1 MARKRDR
8 QKLQRLMGDIETMK
22 YEGIDHQ
29 HPKFQEWKK
38 EVRTTLK
45 AIYGEGSPILNRLD
59 EIGSRRREE
68 RMWEEEHDIRGKG
81 KAAFKMDL
89 EQART
94 ILEEALEMAPLLGE
108 EGKGIDEAEFISTV
122 SKGGLQGEVLPT
134 AVPTPASLP
143 LEVTSAMSPE
153 PLPPPQ
159 MTPEMPAAPPL
170 EIPPT
175 APPEEVRERRRK
187 KDVRKKEINELLH
200 ELDKE
205 KKDLEKVQT
214 TLEEA
219 LGEVTLRS
227 EEGKIE
233 ELLQQLEEQIKNPD
247 VEMRRV
253 QKTMEELLRVK
264 GKKALL
270 QCLTLETKDT
280 TVPWVKIR
288 ELMKGVWEI
297 DRNLLIDLLP
307 DLLED

>member
-1 MARKRDR
+1 
-8 QKLQRLMGDIETMK
+8 MGDIESMK

-45 AIYGEGSPILNRLD
+45 GIYGEGSPILSRFD
-59 EIGSRRREE
+59 EVGSRRREE
-68 RMWEEEHDIRGKG
+68 RMWEEEHDLKGKG
-81 KAAFKMDL
+81 KASFKVDL

-94 ILEEALEMAPLLGE
+94 ILEEALKVAHFLGE
-108 EGKGIDEAEFISTV
+108 DGKGIDEAEFINTV
-122 SKGGLQGEVLPT
+122 SRGGLQEEALPVPESTPLEVAT
-134 AVPTPASLP
+134 AVPPGAQPA
-143 LEVTSAMSPE
+143 M
-153 PLPPPQ
+153 PPAILAQ
-159 MTPEMPAAPPL
+159 PPL
-170 EIPPT
+170 ETPPQ
-175 APPEEVRERRRK
+175 AAPEEARERRRK
-187 KDVRKKEINELLH
+187 KDVRKKEIDELLH

-205 KKDLEKVQT
+205 KKDLEKVHA

-219 LGEVTLRS
+219 LGEVTVRS

-247 VEMRRV
+247 IEMRRV

-270 QCLTLETKDT
+270 QRLTQETKDT
-280 TVPWVKIR
+280 TVPWFKIR
-288 ELMKGVWEI
+288 ELMRGVWEI
-297 DRNLLIDLLP
+297 DRKLLIDLLP

>member
-1 MARKRDR
+1 
-8 QKLQRLMGDIETMK
+8 MGDIESMK

-45 AIYGEGSPILNRLD
+45 GIYGEGSPILSRFD
-59 EIGSRRREE
+59 EVGSRRREE
-68 RMWEEEHDIRGKG
+68 RMWEEEHDLKGKG
-81 KAAFKMDL
+81 KASFKVDL

-94 ILEEALEMAPLLGE
+94 ILEEALKVAHFLGE
-108 EGKGIDEAEFISTV
+108 DGKGIDEAEFINTV
-122 SKGGLQGEVLPT
+122 SRGGLQEEALPVPESMPLEVST
-134 AVPTPASLP
+134 AVPPVAQP
-143 LEVTSAMSPE
+143 AMSPAILAQPPFE
-153 PLPPPQ
+153 TPPQ
-159 MTPEMPAAPPL
+159 AAP
-170 EIPPT
+170 
-175 APPEEVRERRRK
+175 EEARERRRK
-187 KDVRKKEINELLH
+187 KDVRKKEIDELLH

-205 KKDLEKVQT
+205 KKDLEKVHA

-219 LGEVTLRS
+219 LGEVTVRS

-247 VEMRRV
+247 IEMRRV

-270 QCLTLETKDT
+270 QRLTQETKDT
-280 TVPWVKIR
+280 TVPWFKIR
-288 ELMKGVWEI
+288 ELMRGVWEI
-297 DRNLLIDLLP
+297 DRKLLIDLLP